1 MFHILLLPYWL
12 GADLGVFYASRF
24 VLKPDLSTQ
33 ARSVALKIMSVL
45 DMGPRVCLV
54 LFLPSGVSLMAASP
68 YSKGMF
74 GGWKL
79 GAVWLLGLAWL
90 LVPRWG
96 ALGLASA
103 YAMAFSITSL
113 GLFLFVTRRKACWGA
128 AA

>member
-1 MFHILLLPYWL
+1 MGTWAGLGLWLSPETMPFSLL
-12 GADLGVFYASRF
+12 AF
-24 VLKPDLSTQ
+24 
-33 ARSVALKIMSVL
+33 
-45 DMGPRVCLV
+45 
-54 LFLPSGVSLMAASP
+54 
-68 YSKGMF
+68 
-74 GGWKL
+74 
-79 GAVWLLGLAWL
+79 AVLGLAWL